1 MATDNEQVHWSAG
14 PTHNQVKTYSSC
26 KTNCTNSIMNFSN
39 IFKTNF
45 IGQISL

>member
-1 MATDNEQVHWSAG
+1 MATDNEQVHWSVG

-26 KTNCTNSIMNFSN
+26 RANSTNSIMNFSN
-39 IFKTNF
+39 IFKTNV